1 MTDGFI
7 DFSFGSGD
15 DALKKK
21 SSRYKPETGVT
32 DRVSFV
38 WFQDYDG
45 EGMPTEGAAP
55 KFAGCERSKYD
66 SRVGVVLLTPDNR
79 DEILRILRTDPQH
92 RVASVICVWP
102 TDKDG
107 ELDVASFKAGK
118 GWKVQP
124 WVFDPGKY
132 NEIKRVNK
140 RFPLHE
146 HDLSMTCT
154 DGTFHKMTFTPEGKD
169 TLLSK
174 YLSAKNENLQAVGR
188 KILAEARRCSEGIY
202 RDLARSM
209 TPDEVREAIGEEVS
223 PSGSG
228 GGSHTDANVDN
239 LLDDVL

>member
-45 EGMPTEGAAP
+45 EGMPAEGAAP

-174 YLSAKNENLQAVGR
+174 YLSAKNEDLQAVGR
-188 KILAEARRCSEGIY
+188 KIIAEARRCSEGIY

-209 TPDEVREAIGEEVS
+209 TPDEVREAIGDEVS
-223 PSGSG
+223 PSAG

>member
-32 DRVSFV
+32 DRASFV
-38 WFQDYDG
+38 WFNDYDG
-45 EGMPTEGAAP
+45 EGMPAEGAQP
-55 KFAGCERSKYD
+55 KFAGCERTKYD
-66 SRVGVVLLTPDNR
+66 SRVGVVLLTPSNR

-132 NEIKRVNK
+132 NQIKNVNK
-140 RFPLHE
+140 RFPLTA

-154 DGTFHKMTFTPEGKD
+154 DGTFHKMTFTPEGES
-169 TLLSK
+169 LLDK
-174 YLSAKNENLQAVGR
+174 YLNAKSEDLQAVGR
-188 KILAEARRCSEGIY
+188 KIIAEARRVADDIY

-209 TPDEVREAIGEEVS
+209 TPDEVREAIGEEVAS
-223 PSGSG
+223 SG
-228 GGSHTDANVDN
+228 GSGSHTAADVDN

>member
-15 DALKKK
+15 DSLKKK

-32 DRVSFV
+32 DRASFV
-38 WFQDYDG
+38 WFQDYDD
-45 EGMPTEGAAP
+45 EGMPTEGTVP
-55 KFAGCERSKYD
+55 KFTGCERTKYD
-66 SRVGVVLLTPDNR
+66 ARVGVVLLTPDNR
-79 DEILRILRTDPQH
+79 DEIMKVLRCDAQH

-107 ELDVASFKAGK
+107 DLDVASFKNGK

-132 NEIKRVNK
+132 NQIKNVNK
-140 RFPLHE
+140 RFPLTK

-154 DGTFHKMTFTPEGKD
+154 DGVFHKMTFTPEGES
-169 TLLSK
+169 LLDK
-174 YLSAKNENLQAVGR
+174 YLSAKSEDLRAVGA
-188 KILAEARRCSEGIY
+188 KIIAEARSVAQSIH

-209 TPDEVREAIGEEVS
+209 TVDEIREALGEEVA
-223 PSGSG
+223 PSG
-228 GGSHTDANVDN
+228 GGGNHASEDVDN

>member
-15 DALKKK
+15 DSLKNK

-32 DRVSFV
+32 DRVTFV
-38 WFQDYDG
+38 WFSDYDG
-45 EGMPTEGAAP
+45 DVPSEGAQP
-55 KFAGCERSKYD
+55 KFTGCERTKYD
-66 SRVGVVLLTPDNR
+66 QRVGVVLLTAENR
-79 DEILRILRTDPQH
+79 EEIMRILRCDSQK

-107 ELDVASFKAGK
+107 ELDVSSFKAGK

-132 NEIKRVNK
+132 NEIKRINK
-140 RFPLHE
+140 RFPIAA

-154 DGTFHKMTFTPEGKD
+154 DGTFHKMTFTPEGES
-169 TLLSK
+169 LLDK
-174 YLSAKNENLQAVGR
+174 YLNAKSDDLQEIGR
-188 KILAEARRCSEGIY
+188 KIIAEARNVASTIH
-202 RDLARSM
+202 RDLARTM
-209 TPDEVREAIGEEVS
+209 TPDEVREAIGEEVA
-223 PSGSG
+223 GSA
-228 GGSHTDANVDN
+228 GSHADENVDA

>member
-32 DRVSFV
+32 DRASFV
-38 WFQDYDG
+38 WFADYTDD
-45 EGMPTEGAAP
+45 GMPAEGSQP
-55 KFAGCERSKYD
+55 KFAGCERTKYD
-66 SRVGVVLLTPDNR
+66 SRVGVVLLTPSNR

-132 NEIKRVNK
+132 NQIKNVNK
-140 RFPLHE
+140 RFPLTN

-154 DGTFHKMTFTPEGKD
+154 DGTFHKMTFTPEGES
-169 TLLSK
+169 LLDK
-174 YLSAKNENLQAVGR
+174 YLNAKNEDLQAIGR
-188 KILAEARRCSEGIY
+188 KIIAEARRVADGIY

-209 TPDEVREAIGEEVS
+209 TPDEVREAIGEEVAS
-223 PSGSG
+223 SG
-228 GGSHTDANVDN
+228 GSGSHTAADVDN

>member
-45 EGMPTEGAAP
+45 EGMPTEGALP

-174 YLSAKNENLQAVGR
+174 YLNAKNDDLQAIGR
-188 KILAEARRCSEGIY
+188 KIIAEARRCSEGIY

-209 TPDEVREAIGEEVS
+209 TPDEVREAIGEEVA
-223 PSGSG
+223 PSG